1 MYPEEGELEMKSG
14 TSFPVDPG
22 DMHAFAF
29 SRFTENLQRFGA
41 YLLSL
46 DAQTV

>member
-1 MYPEEGELEMKSG
+1 MYSEEGGLTMKSG
-14 TSFPVDPG
+14 TSFPIDPG

-29 SRFTENLQRFGA
+29 SRFTEHLQGFGA